1 MFWQVDRSIERQ
13 TGGLGIGLALV
24 KGIVEMHHGSISAQ
38 SPGHGQGSTF
48 TVRLPIVAP
57 AAEGHSANPSVL
69 PSGDNRLAGPHR
81 RILVVDDNVDS
92 AKTMS
97 LMLGVLGNEVATA
110 YDGLQA
116 LEEVAR
122 FHPDVILMDVGM
134 PHLNGYEAARRIR
147 ESSACN
153 GLKIVALT
161 GWGQETDRQKS
172 FEAGC
177 DAHLVKPVSLDDLNK
192 LLNSFAMNEAR
203 SRSEVV

>member
-1 MFWQVDRSIERQ
+1 
-13 TGGLGIGLALV
+13 
-24 KGIVEMHHGSISAQ
+24 
-38 SPGHGQGSTF
+38 
-48 TVRLPIVAP
+48 
-57 AAEGHSANPSVL
+57 
-69 PSGDNRLAGPHR
+69 
-81 RILVVDDNVDS
+81 
-92 AKTMS
+92 MS

-147 ESSACN
+147 ESSDR
-153 GLKIVALT
+153 GEVKIVALT
-161 GWGQETDRQKS
+161 GWGQETDRQRS

-192 LLNSFAMNEAR
+192 VLSSFATNDAP
-203 SRSEVV
+203 SRSGVV